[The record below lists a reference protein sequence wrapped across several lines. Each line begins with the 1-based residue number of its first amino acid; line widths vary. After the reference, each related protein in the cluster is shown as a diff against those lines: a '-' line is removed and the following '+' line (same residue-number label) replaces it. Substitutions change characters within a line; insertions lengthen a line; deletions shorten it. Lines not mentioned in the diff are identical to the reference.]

1 MSNITSTNS
10 PMRSRPTTKDI
21 GVVDPSIRVDQQQS
35 TVFSSEIFDPGP
47 STVAPS
53 EATWANQGLGAVIQP
68 VNSQPSETELESKFA
83 QLSKRIDQFSKQL
96 HELNANFKL
105 VNARLDSLES
115 QAASTPAAE
124 PAVTVLASQLETR
137 FESLENIFQTQC
149 KMINGF
155 FTNAGT
161 NAGDVKVK
169 VNTEPVAEAEVN
181 LVTNSAP
188 AATTEPTVAEPTVT
202 EPTVTEPAVTEPAAV
217 TELVAETE
225 QAAMPE
231 PVAAPVEKD
240 PGAHWQEQKQA
251 MMVKYGFDSET
262 TEPQAATPAQPNNN
276 QSEVAAPA
284 PTVDTPAATEETTVD
299 ELKRQLNSK
308 IREAEVEMSIN
319 RARLMQERVEF
330 ERAQTELERRA
341 AMLEAKLA
349 ASTGNET
356 ENVADESD
364 DSMMGRF
371 KRHLGNS

>member
-1 MSNITSTNS
+1 
-10 PMRSRPTTKDI
+10 MRSRPTTKDI

-83 QLSKRIDQFSKQL
+83 QLSKQIDQFSKQL

-115 QAASTPAAE
+115 QAASTPTAE

-169 VNTEPVAEAEVN
+169 VNTEPVAEAEAH

-188 AATTEPTVAEPTVT
+188 AATS
-202 EPTVTEPAVTEPAAV
+202 EPAVTEPTAV

-231 PVAAPVEKD
+231 PAAAPVEKD

-262 TEPQAATPAQPNNN
+262 TEPQAATPAQPNNH

-284 PTVDTPAATEETTVD
+284 PTADTPAATEETTVD

-364 DSMMGRF
+364 DNMMGRF